1 MRGAGPERCAGLATG
16 HRDVTSA
23 TYARISATLALM
35 PHVRVLFAL
44 RQATAEPE
52 YRRAMRIL
60 IATDAWRPQ
69 INGVVKTLE
78 CTIVELERRGHAVRV
93 ISPDMFWTMP
103 MPSYPEIRLAFAR
116 KSRLRAILR
125 DFNPD
130 HVHIAT
136 EGPIG
141 WAMRGV
147 CLKAGRRFSTCY
159 HTRFPEYVSERLP
172 IPVRWSYAM
181 LRRFHGAGDGVM
193 VATDTIEQGLGSRG
207 FRNIVRWGRGVDL
220 EGFTPSARGISG
232 NRRPVFL
239 YVGRL
244 APEKN
249 IDAFLSLDLPGTKLV
264 VGDGPSKLALKVRFP
279 DAVFLGAK
287 THAELPAIYASADA
301 FVFPSLTDTF
311 GLVLVEAMACGLPV
325 AAFPAP
331 GPLDVIGRSGA
342 GVISTDLRAAA
353 LQALSIDR
361 RTARRH
367 AENFSWARAT
377 DQFLANVHQIEGRD
391 AETEQRLAAAE

>member
-1 MRGAGPERCAGLATG
+1 
-16 HRDVTSA
+16 
-23 TYARISATLALM
+23 
-35 PHVRVLFAL
+35 
-44 RQATAEPE
+44 
-52 YRRAMRIL
+52 MRIL

-78 CTIVELERRGHAVRV
+78 CTIAELERRGHEVRV
-93 ISPDMFWTMP
+93 ISPDMFFTVP

-116 KSRLRAILR
+116 SGRMRRAIE
-125 DFNPD
+125 DFAPD

-141 WAMRGV
+141 WAMRNA
-147 CLKAGRRFSTCY
+147 CLKVGRRFSTCY

-172 IPVRWSYAM
+172 VPVGWSYAM
-181 LRRFHGAGDGVM
+181 LRRFHGAGNGVM
-193 VATDTIEQGLGSRG
+193 VATDTIEQGLGARG
-207 FRNIVRWGRGVDL
+207 FTNIMRWGRGVDL
-220 EGFTPSARGISG
+220 GGFTPSARGISG

-249 IDAFLSLDLPGTKLV
+249 IDAFLSLDLPGTKVV
-264 VGDGPSKLALKVRFP
+264 VGDGPSKLGLKIRFP

-353 LQALSIDR
+353 LQALTIDR
-361 RTARRH
+361 KIARRH
-367 AENFSWARAT
+367 AENFSWTRAT
-377 DQFLANVHQIEGRD
+377 DQFLANVHRIEGLD
-391 AETEQRLAAAE
+391 VEPGQRLIAAE

>member
-1 MRGAGPERCAGLATG
+1 
-16 HRDVTSA
+16 
-23 TYARISATLALM
+23 
-35 PHVRVLFAL
+35 
-44 RQATAEPE
+44 
-52 YRRAMRIL
+52 MRIL

-69 INGVVKTLE
+69 VNGVVKTLE
-78 CTIVELERRGHAVRV
+78 ATIAELERRGHATAVV
-93 ISPDMFWTMP
+93 SPDMFP
-103 MPSYPEIRLAFAR
+103 GVPLPSYPEIRLAFAR
-116 KSRLRAILR
+116 AARMRAALDAFR
-125 DFNPD
+125 PD

-141 WAMRGV
+141 WAMRRA

-159 HTRFPEYVSERLP
+159 HTRFPEYVAERMPAPLS
-172 IPVRWSYAM
+172 WSYAM

-193 VATDTIEQGLGSRG
+193 VATDTIEHALGSRG
-207 FRNIVRWGRGVDL
+207 FRNIMRWGRGVDL
-220 EGFTPSARGISG
+220 DGFTPAARGISG

-249 IDAFLSLDLPGTKLV
+249 IDAFLSLDLPGTKVV
-264 VGDGPSKLALKVRFP
+264 VGDGPSKLGLKVRYP
-279 DAVFLGAK
+279 NAVFLGAK

-342 GVISTDLRAAA
+342 GVTSTDLRAAA
-353 LQALSIDR
+353 LQALAIDR

-377 DQFLANVHQIEGRD
+377 DQFLDNILRIEGL
-391 AETEQRLAAAE
+391 AEAPSRGLLAAE

>member
-1 MRGAGPERCAGLATG
+1 
-16 HRDVTSA
+16 
-23 TYARISATLALM
+23 
-35 PHVRVLFAL
+35 
-44 RQATAEPE
+44 
-52 YRRAMRIL
+52 MRII

-69 INGVVKTLE
+69 LNGVVKTLE
-78 CTIVELERRGHAVRV
+78 CTIAELERRGHEVRV
-93 ISPDMFWTMP
+93 ISPDMFWTAP

-116 KSRLRAILR
+116 AARIGAIIA
-125 DFNPD
+125 DFAPD
-130 HVHIAT
+130 HVHVAT
-136 EGPIG
+136 EGPVG
-141 WAMRGV
+141 WAARNA
-147 CLKAGRRFSTCY
+147 CLRAGRRFSTCY
-159 HTRFPEYVSERLP
+159 HTRFPEYVAERLP
-172 IPVRWSYAM
+172 VPVRWTYAI

-193 VATDTIEQGLGSRG
+193 VATDTIERGLGSRG
-207 FRNIVRWGRGVDL
+207 FRNIMRWGRGVDL
-220 EGFTPSARGISG
+220 EGFTPAARGISG

-249 IDAFLSLDLPGTKLV
+249 LDAFLSLDLPGTKLV
-264 VGDGPSKLALKVRFP
+264 VGDGPSKLGLKVRYP

-331 GPLDVIGRSGA
+331 GPLDVIGKSGA
-342 GVISTDLRAAA
+342 GVLSTDLRAAA
-353 LQALSIDR
+353 LQALTIDR
-361 RTARRH
+361 HVARRH

-377 DQFLANVHQIEGRD
+377 DQFLDNIRRIEEPAVEPAR
-391 AETEQRLAAAE
+391 QLIAAE

>member
-1 MRGAGPERCAGLATG
+1 MAKPENRL
-16 HRDVTSA
+16 S
-23 TYARISATLALM
+23 
-35 PHVRVLFAL
+35 
-44 RQATAEPE
+44 
-52 YRRAMRIL
+52 MRIL

-69 INGVVKTLE
+69 VNGVVKTLE
-78 CTIVELERRGHAVRV
+78 CTIAELERRGHEVRL
-93 ISPDMFWTMP
+93 ISPDMFYTVP
-103 MPSYPEIRLAFAR
+103 MPSYPEIRLALAR
-116 KSRLRAILR
+116 SGRIQGML
-125 DFNPD
+125 DYFEPD

-141 WAMRGV
+141 WAMRKV

-159 HTRFPEYVSERLP
+159 HTRFPEYVGERLP
-172 IPVRWSYAM
+172 IPVRWSYAW

-193 VATDTIEQGLGSRG
+193 VATDTIEQSLGSRG
-207 FRNIVRWGRGVDL
+207 FGNIMRWGRGVDL
-220 EGFTPSARGISG
+220 AGFTPSARGISG
-232 NRRPVFL
+232 RKRPVFL

-249 IDAFLSLDLPGTKLV
+249 IDAFLSLDLPGTKVV
-264 VGDGPSKLALKVRFP
+264 VGDGPSKLGLMLRHP
-279 DAVFLGAK
+279 DAVFLGGK
-287 THAELPAIYASADA
+287 THAELPSIYASADA

-331 GPLDVIGRSGA
+331 GPLDVIGKSGA

-353 LQALSIDR
+353 MQALTLDR
-361 RTARRH
+361 RVARRH

-377 DQFLANVHQIEGRD
+377 DQFLENVRRIEGLP
-391 AETEQRLAAAE
+391 EESGQRLIAAE